1 MFEVQVIGIDS
12 SLLIS
17 SRHSMLRDAMVER
30 AELERITKRNNCQVV
45 IWSTVHQDYVEPAF
59 KAGAL

>member
-1 MFEVQVIGIDS
+1 
-12 SLLIS
+12 
-17 SRHSMLRDAMVER
+17 MLRDAMVER